1 MANKGKFANL
11 NLYLILLAIVA
22 GFILGHYYPRTA
34 LKFGFLGDIF
44 LNALFM
50 MVVPLVVASMVTGIA
65 KLGHLR
71 KLGSLGGRTIT
82 YYMITTGISV
92 IIGIILVNIVQPGTG
107 VPRAQDY
114 HPQTAYTIKA
124 RPLAGGSVLALTGD
138 NKFNATDYT
147 SRFRIHLLDQ
157 EIKGIIDPSGYTTA
171 KEVTVSVWLDSKGKN
186 VEPDTIGAGVEIKLK
201 EKKFSFLDVIV
212 GLVPKNLFKAM
223 ANNNILPLIVFSL
236 IFGGIL
242 TTLGPRGKTVIELF
256 EGLNEAFLK
265 FIRLLMYIAPLGILG
280 LVAARLGKAELAS
293 AGGFAT
299 EVARMSKYFI
309 TVIIGLTIHAF
320 LILIP
325 AVYFVA
331 RRNMWRYLSNISPA
345 LLTAFST
352 ASSSATLPMTIECV
366 EEKNKISNRTAGF
379 VLPLGAT
386 INMDGTALYEAVA
399 AIFIAQVYGIPLD
412 FSAQVIIFL
421 TATLA
426 AIGAA
431 GIPEAG
437 LVTMVIVLNAVGL
450 PTEGIAMILAI
461 DWFLDRCRTT
471 VNVLGDSVGA
481 AIIDKWEERGASASN
496 NN

>member
-1 MANKGKFANL
+1 MSSNGKFGNW
-11 NLYLILLAIVA
+11 NLYLIILAIVI
-22 GFILGHYYPRTA
+22 GFFLGHYYPHA
-34 LKFGFLGDIF
+34 AVKISFLGEIF

-65 KLGHLR
+65 RLGHIR
-71 KLGSLGGRTIT
+71 QLGSLGGRTIV
-82 YYMITTGISV
+82 YYMATTSIAV
-92 IIGIILVNIVQPGTG
+92 IIGITLVNIIQPGKG
-107 VPRAQDY
+107 VPHAQDY
-114 HPQTAYTIKA
+114 HPNAAYSIKA
-124 RPLAGGSVLALTGD
+124 RPISGGSILVL
-138 NKFNATDYT
+138 TDSTEFSGHDYS

-157 EIKGIIDPSGYTTA
+157 NIKGIIDPSAATTN
-171 KEVTVSVWLDSKGKN
+171 KEIPVERWLDAGGQK
-186 VEPDTIGAGVEIKLK
+186 VEPETTGVGVEIKLK
-201 EKKFSFLDVIV
+201 EKTFSFIDVIV
-212 GLVPKNLFKAM
+212 GLIPRNLFEAM
-223 ANNNILPLIVFSL
+223 VNNNILPLIFFSL

-242 TTLGPRGKTVIELF
+242 TTLGERGKSVIELF

-280 LVAARLGKAELAS
+280 LVAARLGKAELAT
-293 AGGFAT
+293 AGGFIT
-299 EVARMSKYFI
+299 EVTRMGKYFM
-309 TVIIGLTIHAF
+309 TVVIGLLIHTF
-320 LILIP
+320 LVLIP
-325 AVYFVA
+325 AIYFFA
-331 RRNMWRYLSNISPA
+331 RRNAWQYLSNISPA

-366 EEKNKISNRTAGF
+366 EERNKVSNRTAGF

-399 AIFIAQVYGIPLD
+399 AIFIAQVYGIPLHIG
-412 FSAQVIIFL
+412 AQVIIFL

-471 VNVLGDSVGA
+471 VNVLGDAVGA
-481 AIIDKWEERGASASN
+481 AIIDRWEGQ
-496 NN
+496 